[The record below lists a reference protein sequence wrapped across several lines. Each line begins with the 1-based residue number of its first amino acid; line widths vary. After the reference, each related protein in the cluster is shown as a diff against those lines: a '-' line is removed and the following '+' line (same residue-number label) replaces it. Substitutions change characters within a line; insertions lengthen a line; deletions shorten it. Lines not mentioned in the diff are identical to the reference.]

1 MACKLGAFFIYI
13 KYTMK
18 RVLITGGFGLVGS
31 AVQSVSLDYNSQY
44 EFVFVKSRDYDLSC
58 MEQTK
63 SMFEKYK
70 PEFVIHLA
78 ACVGGLFKNMNYKV
92 DMLERNLMMNFN
104 IVKCCHEYGVEKLVA
119 CLSTCIFPDKTSY
132 PINEDMLHDG
142 PPHTSNDAYAYA
154 KRMLEIH
161 CQAYRENYGSNFVCV
176 IPTNIYGPH
185 DNYSL
190 EDGHVIP
197 SLIHKCHNAKLA
209 NDKFVVR
216 GTGAPLRQFI
226 YSTDLARLLMWTLE
240 NVNRE
245 NIILSV
251 SEIEEVPIEYVARLI
266 ARAFNYEQHI
276 VFDPSFADGQFKK
289 TADNCKL
296 MNRLGG
302 AFDFTTIEKG
312 IKSSVDWFV
321 DNYETARK

>member
-1 MACKLGAFFIYI
+1 
-13 KYTMK
+13 MK
-18 RVLITGGFGLVGS
+18 
-31 AVQSVSLDYNSQY
+31 
-44 EFVFVKSRDYDLSC
+44 
-58 MEQTK
+58 
-63 SMFEKYK
+63 
-70 PEFVIHLA
+70 
-78 ACVGGLFKNMNYKV
+78 YKV

-104 IVKCCHEYGVEKLVA
+104 VVKCCHEYGVEKLVA

-276 VFDPSFADGQFKK
+276 VFDASFADGQFKK

-296 MNRLGG
+296 MQKLGG
-302 AFDFTTIEKG
+302 AFHFTTIEKG
-312 IKSSVDWFV
+312 IKSSVEWFI
-321 DNYETARK
+321 DNYEQARK

>member
-1 MACKLGAFFIYI
+1 
-13 KYTMK
+13 MK

-31 AVQSVSLDYNSQY
+31 AMQAVSLECASHY
-44 EFVFVKSRDYDLSC
+44 EFIFVKSRDYDLSC
-58 MEQTK
+58 MGQTK

-78 ACVGGLFKNMNYKV
+78 ACVGGLFKNMQHKV
-92 DMLERNLMMNFN
+92 DMLEKNLMMNFN
-104 IVKCCHEYGVEKLVA
+104 VVKCCHEYGVEKLVA
-119 CLSTCIFPDKTSY
+119 CLSTCIFPDRTSY

-142 PPHTSNDAYAYA
+142 PPHASNDAYAYA

-197 SLIHKCHNAKLA
+197 SLIHKCHNAKLM
-209 NDKFVVR
+209 NQNFVVR

-226 YSTDLARLLMWTLE
+226 YSTDLARLILWTLE
-240 NVNRE
+240 KVDRE

-251 SEIEEVPIEYVARLI
+251 SEIEEVPIECVARLI
-266 ARAFNYEQHI
+266 ARAFNYEQHM
-276 VFDPSFADGQFKK
+276 VFDNSFADGQFKK

-296 MNRLGG
+296 MNRLGCN
-302 AFDFTTIEKG
+302 FTFTPIEKG
-312 IKSSVDWFV
+312 IKSSVDWFI
-321 DNYETARK
+321 DNYEEARK